1 MTAENK
7 RVHMDERRGGSVM
20 SACSARA
27 RTYIKAGLLG
37 LLAAGLA
44 QVWWDYPF
52 LKE

>member
-1 MTAENK
+1 
-7 RVHMDERRGGSVM
+7 M